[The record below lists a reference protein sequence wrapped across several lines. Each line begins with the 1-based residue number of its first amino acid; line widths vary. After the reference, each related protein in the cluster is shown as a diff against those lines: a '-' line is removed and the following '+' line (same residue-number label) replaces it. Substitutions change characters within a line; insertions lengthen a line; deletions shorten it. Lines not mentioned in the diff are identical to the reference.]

1 MLSEIAIR
9 NLGVIP
15 HASAELSEGLTVL
28 TGETGAGKTMV
39 VTGLRLL
46 TGGRAD
52 ASRVRTGAPEAVVE
66 GAFAVTGIHEDSRE
80 AIAKIAENAGAV
92 LDENG
97 EYVVVRSV
105 KSTGRSKAHFGG
117 RAVPA
122 ATLSEVSSHLL
133 TIHGQNDQ
141 LRLMSPEQQL
151 HALDRF
157 DPAASKVLRA
167 YQEAWKRW
175 RVAKRDLEERTKRR
189 RELAMEQDR
198 LLFAVNEIDEVAPEP
213 GEDAELVSAIQRL
226 QDVDGLR
233 SAVQEA
239 MVAIDGAE
247 AVGEYDE
254 ASAASDLVGQA
265 ASALGA
271 STDTQLQEL
280 GRRLEE
286 AATVLS
292 DVSSELGTYLF
303 SLDADPHALENMLQ
317 RQQSLKVLTRKYASD
332 IDGVLRWRDEAQQRL
347 ASIDTSDEALAELQL
362 RVDDAATEMKQHAE
376 ELTGIRRDAARRF
389 SEAVTQELHGLAMPK
404 AVLSVRVEGAD
415 YGRDGADAVEI
426 CLSPNAASEPKPLA
440 TSASGGELSRVML
453 AIEVILA
460 GSTHGATFVFDE
472 VDAGVGGQAAVEIGR
487 RLARLAVNHQVI
499 VVTHL
504 PQVAAY
510 ADRHLHVAKNV
521 GDETVTSGVL
531 VLDDAERVEELAR
544 MMAGMA
550 NSETGK
556 AHAAELLEQAQRE
569 TKEFRR

>member
-1 MLSEIAIR
+1 MLSEIAIN

-52 ASRVRTGAPEAVVE
+52 ASRVRTGAAEAVVE
-66 GAFAVTGIHEDSRE
+66 GAFAVDGIHADSRE
-80 AIAKIAENAGAV
+80 ALEKIAENAGAV

-105 KSTGRSKAHFGG
+105 KATGRSKAHFGG

-122 ATLSEVSSHLL
+122 ATLSDVASHLL

-157 DPAASKVLRA
+157 DPGAAKVLGVYR
-167 YQEAWKRW
+167 EAWKRW
-175 RVAKRDLEERTKRR
+175 RAAKKDLEERTKRR

-213 GEDAELVSAIQRL
+213 GEDVELVGSIQRL

-247 AVGEYDE
+247 AVGEYDD
-254 ASAASDLVGQA
+254 APSASDLVGQA
-265 ASALGA
+265 SSALSA
-271 STDTQLQEL
+271 ATDPQLQEL
-280 GRRLEE
+280 GHRLEE
-286 AATVLS
+286 TASVLS

-303 SLDADPHALENMLQ
+303 SLDADPHVLENMLQ

-347 ASIDTSDEALAELQL
+347 ASIDTSDEALAELQQE
-362 RVDDAATEMKQHAE
+362 VDEAAAEMRQLAAQ
-376 ELTGIRRDAARRF
+376 LTSIRRDAAERF
-389 SEAVTQELHGLAMPK
+389 SAAVTKELHGLAMPK
-404 AVLSVRVEGAD
+404 AVLSVNIEEAD
-415 YGRDGADAVEI
+415 YSRDGADTVEI
-426 CLSPNAASEPKPLA
+426 RLSPNAAAEPKPLA

-460 GSTHGATFVFDE
+460 GSTHGATLVFDE

-487 RLARLAVNHQVI
+487 RLARLAVNNQVI

-510 ADRHLHVAKNV
+510 ADRHLHVAKDV
-521 GDETVTSGVL
+521 SDEAVTSGVL
-531 VLDDAERVEELAR
+531 ELDEAARVEELAR

-569 TKEFRR
+569 TKEFRL

>member
-1 MLSEIAIR
+1 MLSEIAIN

-52 ASRVRTGAPEAVVE
+52 ASRVRTGATEAVVE
-66 GAFAVTGIHEDSRE
+66 GAFAVDGIHADSRE
-80 AIAKIAENAGAV
+80 ALEKIAENAGAV

-105 KSTGRSKAHFGG
+105 KATGRSKAHFGG

-122 ATLSEVSSHLL
+122 ATLSDVASHLL

-157 DPAASKVLRA
+157 DPGAAKVLGVYR
-167 YQEAWKRW
+167 EAWKRW
-175 RVAKRDLEERTKRR
+175 RAAKKDLEERTKRR

-213 GEDAELVSAIQRL
+213 GEDVELVGSIQRL

-247 AVGEYDE
+247 AVGEYDD
-254 ASAASDLVGQA
+254 APSASDLVGQA
-265 ASALGA
+265 SSALSA
-271 STDTQLQEL
+271 ATDPQLQEL
-280 GRRLEE
+280 GHRLEE
-286 AATVLS
+286 AASVLS

-303 SLDADPHALENMLQ
+303 SLDADPHALESMLQ

-347 ASIDTSDEALAELQL
+347 ASIDTSDEALAELQQE
-362 RVDDAATEMKQHAE
+362 VDEAAVEMRQLGAQ
-376 ELTGIRRDAARRF
+376 LTSIRRDAAERF
-389 SEAVTQELHGLAMPK
+389 SAAVTKELHGLAMPK
-404 AVLSVRVEGAD
+404 AVLSVNIEEAE
-415 YGRDGADAVEI
+415 YSRDGADTVEI
-426 CLSPNAASEPKPLA
+426 RLSPNAAAEPKPLA

-460 GSTHGATFVFDE
+460 GSTHGATLVFDE

-487 RLARLAVNHQVI
+487 RLARLAVNNQVI

-510 ADRHLHVAKNV
+510 ADRHLHVAKDV
-521 GDETVTSGVL
+521 SDEAVTSGVL
-531 VLDDAERVEELAR
+531 ELDEAARVEELAR

-569 TKEFRR
+569 TKEFRL